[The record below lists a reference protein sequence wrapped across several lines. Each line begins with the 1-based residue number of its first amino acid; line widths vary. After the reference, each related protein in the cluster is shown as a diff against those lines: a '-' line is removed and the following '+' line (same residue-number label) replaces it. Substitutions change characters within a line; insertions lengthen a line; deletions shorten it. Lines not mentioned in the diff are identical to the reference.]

1 MAGVGK
7 TTLAKQVSK
16 DKSIFGRFDCHAW
29 ITVSQSSTPEELLK
43 EVLDKFC
50 KGGGEAL
57 PQFHSTLDQQSLID
71 AVRDYLQH
79 KRYVVFFDDVWD
91 IHFWAAIGYAFLDNN
106 LESRV
111 LITTRNMDVA
121 LQCKT
126 SSSVQ
131 IHELHLLPY
140 EKSWELFCKKVF
152 WHECNDLCPLELEV
166 ICGRIV
172 KRCHGLPLA
181 IVAIGRLLSTKEK
194 VASEFQKLIENL
206 DSELVTNPLLTG
218 TSRILALSYDD
229 LPFYLKS
236 CFLYFGIYPEGYEI
250 DAFSLTKQW
259 IAEGFVKFEKGKTP
273 EEVAEQYLIELIT
286 RSLLKESSF
295 NLCDG
300 KVEMCRVHDLY
311 REMIIRNMD
320 DLSFCHHF
328 ASEDE
333 QNIPNQIMRR
343 LSLTG
348 EFKSSENFHGSR
360 IHSLFISKCSD
371 SNLLMSFFPYIP
383 KHYRLLEVLY
393 YPYDSSLKS
402 IPSNLGDL
410 FNLKYLSFHNT
421 HLSFLPKSIGKLQNL
436 ETLDLRNTNV
446 DSLPREIYRL
456 KKLCHLLAFTYRTW
470 REGICVGHGIRR
482 LTSLQTLQDVDVNRS
497 GEKVIKELGQ
507 LKMLRM
513 LNLIRVQTQHA
524 SILSDSVSEMK
535 KLESLT
541 ISVDEVRVFN
551 FHFLSPMPQLKKIC
565 FNGKLEN
572 FSDLVTNAK
581 NLVSLSL
588 FHSSLADGAMMCL
601 ENMPSLAHL
610 SICDGAYE
618 GKTLHFQGMLPSLKV
633 LHLRNLYELDSVIID
648 RGALPILKLFSLGGT
663 LLLKDVPSG
672 IQYLEK
678 LETFEIYDMSEEF
691 EQNICYSEIMKLVI
705 IGSRKLD
712 FQIEGK
718 WKIGVGK
725 EETDGII

>member
-7 TTLAKQVSK
+7 TIVKQVSK

-29 ITVSQSSTPEELLK
+29 ITVSQSSTPKELLK

-79 KRYVVFFDDVWD
+79 KR
-91 IHFWAAIGYAFLDNN
+91 
-106 LESRV
+106 V

-131 IHELHLLPY
+131 IHELHPLPY

-152 WHECNDLCPLELEV
+152 WHECNDLCPPKLEV
-166 ICGRIV
+166 ICGRTV

-181 IVAIGRLLSTKEK
+181 IAVIGGLLSTKEK
-194 VASEFQKLIENL
+194 VAFEFQKLIENL

-229 LPFYLKS
+229 LPFYLKP
-236 CFLYFGIYPEGYEI
+236 CFLYFDIYPEGYEI

-259 IAEGFVKFEKGKTP
+259 IAEGFVKFERGKTP

-286 RSLLKESSF
+286 RSLLQVSSF

-311 REMIIRNMD
+311 REMIIRKMD
-320 DLSFCHHF
+320 DLGFI
-328 ASEDE
+328 
-333 QNIPNQIMRR
+333 Q
-343 LSLTG
+343 LKV
-348 EFKSSENFHGSR
+348 FK
-360 IHSLFISKCSD
+360 
-371 SNLLMSFFPYIP
+371 
-383 KHYRLLEVLY
+383 
-393 YPYDSSLKS
+393 
-402 IPSNLGDL
+402 
-410 FNLKYLSFHNT
+410 FHNT
-421 HLSFLPKSIGKLQNL
+421 HISFLPKSIGKLQNL

-470 REGICVGHGIRR
+470 REGISVGHGIRR
-482 LTSLQTLQDVDVNRS
+482 ITSLQTLQDVDVSRS

-513 LNLIRVQTQHA
+513 LNLLRVQTQHA

-541 ISVDEVRVFN
+541 ISVHGVGVFN
-551 FHFLSPMPQLKKIC
+551 FRFLSPMPQLKKIC

-601 ENMPSLAHL
+601 ENMPNLAHL
-610 SICDGAYE
+610 SICDGEYE

-691 EQNICYSEIMKLVI
+691 EQNICESKIMKLVI

-712 FQIEGK
+712 FQIEVVMLSEIQLTLTAKYHTSAYSAGRVTCYELIQL
-718 WKIGVGK
+718 WDMSSG
-725 EETDGII
+725 